1 MKISAGRPFYSQTP
15 HVHSVD
21 YPLPQFLPENTE
33 APFHDLQS
41 HMIFVSFFS
50 QRQYC
55 NISKELLHYRH
66 AIFSLCQ
73 AQENNCIESAPL
85 IFFDCSIYIGLVI
98 LIYNQFMGIQFNS
111 INSCFSVEF
120 FYLFVSFF
128 CLMEHFSF
136 CGYICIIC
144 NNGQKVKRYYKLIYS
159 QIFF

>member
-15 HVHSVD
+15 HVHSMD

-50 QRQYC
+50 QQQYC

-98 LIYNQFMGIQFNS
+98 LIYNQFMGILVSLFFVLVWSFS
-111 INSCFSVEF
+111 I
-120 FYLFVSFF
+120 YL
-128 CLMEHFSF
+128 
-136 CGYICIIC
+136 
-144 NNGQKVKRYYKLIYS
+144 
-159 QIFF
+159 